1 VLAQAVDLLPK
12 QVKKRDH
19 PLIMMRLVMTTLTT
33 ISSCYCSKPDDIIQF
48 NEDLAIAFPGVSQG
62 STRVGG
68 GDWHFVMRK

>member
-1 VLAQAVDLLPK
+1 
-12 QVKKRDH
+12 
-19 PLIMMRLVMTTLTT
+19 MTTLTT

-48 NEDLAIAFPGVSQG
+48 NEELAIAFPGSQG